1 MSVEYTYSFSKDVL
15 RVEKL
20 PRAEL
25 MLANSGCKRV
35 GSTEEKCIAQ
45 ECAGIHTPCAL
56 LKMS

>member
-1 MSVEYTYSFSKDVL
+1 VSVEYTYSFSKDVL

-35 GSTEEKCIAQ
+35 GSTEKNV
-45 ECAGIHTPCAL
+45 L
-56 LKMS
+56 LRNVLASTLHVLCLK